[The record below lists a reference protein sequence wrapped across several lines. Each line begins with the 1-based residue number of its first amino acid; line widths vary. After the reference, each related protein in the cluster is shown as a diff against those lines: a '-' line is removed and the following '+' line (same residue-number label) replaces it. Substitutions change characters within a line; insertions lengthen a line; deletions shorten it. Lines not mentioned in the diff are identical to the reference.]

1 MKKILFILTLA
12 LAVAT
17 SFTACKKDKNVI
29 GIAEDDARFSTLV
42 TALNRAG
49 LVSLLE
55 GDGPF
60 TVFAPTNDAFA
71 AFLTANGFASLD
83 AVPTATLTQILLNHV
98 ISGEVLSTDLT
109 TGYVNTQAYYGTEMS
124 KKLSLYVSV
133 GTTVRLN
140 GVSTVTE
147 TDIQA
152 SNGVVHVVDAV
163 IGLPTVVTHAAA
175 NPAFTSL
182 VSAVSRADLSQNYVN
197 VLSGTG
203 PFTVFAPTNDAFTNL
218 LTSLGFATV
227 NDVPAALLEGVLL
240 YHVVS
245 GNVRAAD
252 LSNGQVV
259 ATLNGASFTVNISG
273 TTVTLDTNGNATNVP
288 VTATD
293 VQASN
298 GVIHVVSSVLL
309 P

>member
-1 MKKILFILTLA
+1 MKKILFVLTLA

-49 LVSLLE
+49 LVSVLE

-98 ISGEVLSTDLT
+98 IAGEVLSTALT
-109 TGYVNTQAYYGTEMS
+109 TGYVNTEAYYGTEMS

-133 GTTVRLN
+133 GATVRLN
-140 GVSTVTE
+140 GVATVTE
-147 TDIQA
+147 ADIQA

-163 IGLPTVVTHAAA
+163 IGLPTIVTHAAA

-182 VSAVSRADLSQNYVN
+182 VAAVSRADLSQNYVT

-218 LTSLGFATV
+218 LTALGFGTV

-259 ATLNGASFTVNISG
+259 PTLNGASFTVNISG
-273 TTVTLDTNGNATNVP
+273 TNVTLDTNGNATNVP

-293 VQASN
+293 VQCAN
-298 GVIHVVSSVLL
+298 GVIHVVSEVLL